1 MLNME
6 VKPKLNGFQSEKI
19 NPSQIKTADFV
30 IGIPSYCEA
39 DNIAFVVER
48 SNEGLQKYFP
58 DKNAVIINV
67 DNNSPDNT
75 RSAFLNTSS
84 EVPKIYIST
93 PEGVKGKGNNFY
105 NLFVE
110 SSKLG
115 AETIVVVDADLKSIT
130 GEWIRDL
137 ATPVLE
143 NAFDFVTPLYS
154 RNEYDGT
161 ITNNICYPLLYGLLG
176 KDIRQPIGGDFAM
189 SASLVKYLLDQ
200 NWHQTTRQYGI
211 DIFLTLNAIVGD
223 FDICQVGLGAKIHKP
238 SAPKLGPMFTQVVG
252 TLFKTLLE
260 NREKWY
266 KNKDLSDLP
275 LFGKVE
281 LSKPQSL
288 SVDYKG
294 MKATA
299 IYEFSINREILSECL
314 SPSVFNK
321 CEKMYHEGKITIGMD
336 LWTKIVYD
344 LLEAYERFG
353 HSPELIEAMK
363 SLYFGRVVS
372 FIKQTLELD
381 HHQSE
386 QQIQNQAR
394 HFFKHRSWL
403 IRKYQGKKVA

>member
-1 MLNME
+1 ME
-6 VKPKLNGFQSEKI
+6 VKPKLNGIQSENI
-19 NPSQIKTADFV
+19 NPNQIKTADVV

-39 DNIAFVVER
+39 DNIAFVVEKC
-48 SNEGLQKYFP
+48 NEGLHNYFP
-58 DKNAVIINV
+58 DKKAVIINV

-75 RSAFLNTSS
+75 RSAFLNAGSKT
-84 EVPKIYIST
+84 PKIYIST
-93 PEGVKGKGNNFY
+93 PEGLKGKGNNFY

-110 SSKLG
+110 SSILG
-115 AETIVVVDADLKSIT
+115 AETIIVVDADLKSIT

-137 ATPVLE
+137 ATPILK

-176 KDIRQPIGGDFAM
+176 KEIRQPIGGDFAL
-189 SASLVKYLLDQ
+189 SASLVKYLLNQ

-211 DIFLTLNAIVGD
+211 DIFLTLNALVGD
-223 FDICQVGLGAKIHKP
+223 FNICQVGLGAKIHKP

-266 KNKDLSDLP
+266 SIREFSELP
-275 LFGKVE
+275 LFGNVE
-281 LSKPQSL
+281 LSKPQNL

-299 IYEFSINREILSECL
+299 RYEYSINREILSQCL

-321 CEKMYHEGKITIGMD
+321 LNKMYDEGKITIGID
-336 LWTKIVYD
+336 LWTNIVYD
-344 LLEAYERFG
+344 LLDAYERFD

-386 QQIQNQAR
+386 QQIQNQAK
-394 HFFKHRSWL
+394 HFFKHRSRL
-403 IRKYQGKKVA
+403 IRKYQSKKVA